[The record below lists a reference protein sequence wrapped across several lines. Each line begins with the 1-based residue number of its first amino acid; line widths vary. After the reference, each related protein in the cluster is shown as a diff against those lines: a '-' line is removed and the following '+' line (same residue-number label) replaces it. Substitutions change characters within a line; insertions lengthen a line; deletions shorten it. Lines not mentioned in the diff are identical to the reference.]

1 VVQGKGGVGK
11 TLVASLLAQALQE
24 KGEPVLCLDA
34 DPVNASL
41 TEISALNVEPVDLFA
56 DGSDE
61 ADLHAL
67 DAMMERLL
75 TEPSHVVI
83 DNGAAS
89 FVPLS
94 RYLLQDG
101 VASTIAEAGKRLVI
115 HTIVAGGVELPQ
127 TARGFDSIAEQF
139 PPSVELVLWLN
150 PYHGRVAGVDGL
162 AFQETPVFKKYAQRL
177 TGVVVLPRLDRQFGK
192 SVGLM
197 LGRRM
202 TFAEADKSDLFIMD
216 KQRLRQIKRP
226 IWEQIE
232 AVL

>member
-1 VVQGKGGVGK
+1 M
-11 TLVASLLAQALQE
+11 
-24 KGEPVLCLDA
+24 LCLDA

-41 TEISALNVEPVDLFA
+41 TEIGALSVEPVTLFA

-75 TEPSHVVI
+75 TERSHIVV

-101 VASTIAEAGKRLVI
+101 AISAVAEMGKRLVI
-115 HTIVAGGVELPQ
+115 HTIVAGGVELAQ
-127 TARGFDSIAEQF
+127 TARGFDSLAGQF
-139 PPSVELVLWLN
+139 PPSVELALWLN
-150 PYHGRVAGVDGL
+150 AYHGPVTGAEGVP
-162 AFQETPVFKKYAQRL
+162 FQETPVFKKYASRL
-177 TGVVVLPRLDRQFGK
+177 TGLIVLPRLDRQFAK
-192 SVGLM
+192 SLGLM
-197 LGRRM
+197 LRRRM
-202 TFAEADKSDLFIMD
+202 TFAEADRSDLFIMD

-232 AVL
+232 AIL